1 MKRTLFYL
9 DRDSYVYYLLEKIK
23 EIDEKRS
30 IEHHLLVEGA
40 NRKSIETVSQIKK
53 VDFLP
58 IVKNKTQQEI
68 VNEATQYCQSLLNV
82 FNSAIGKKAIT
93 NYLVLHDLS
102 PELIKEIVEG
112 LVFKGTVNKHGFFK
126 KIEKKKQLHKKFNKT
141 LVKYGTNEGI
151 KAIENQL
158 ILNELPRSEYNKISA
173 TIGEFLFPTWK
184 NSGYSKQITLT
195 AKRCNAFLE
204 DFGETEGLLAVQN
217 YLLLQNTSADRAKD
231 ILNEVQLPKTINQK
245 EYKDL
250 LVETLYYNNM
260 GATEVENRLVLQ
272 GVDRKFF
279 NRIGEI
285 LNINLLPSLKDEP
298 LSNEEKITKAVK
310 YCQSFL
316 NYWYPN
322 KVNGVKSVNNY
333 LMLEDFPPAINIEVI
348 ERIKDS
354 MNDEDRKNFHF
365 CLTRYIKYSQF
376 VRELGSEMGRKKFE
390 NYFILTYP
398 SLQQL
403 HQMNEYIDQSIF
415 PMIDMTKRGAI
426 STLVDRCNSF
436 LEDLGPK
443 RGFVAIQKYLLLQ
456 NTAPKYVDKIFRDL
470 RFPKTINKFY
480 LQKQFEEVYKCQS
493 MLIGSEGTVGKKKCE
508 EYLVLRGMNRTQIDQ
523 LSKIL
528 NVTLLPSLKMKSSQK
543 LIDEVVQRCEHFEPL
558 ATRNYLVLQE
568 LPPDVLEE
576 IFTKIPSKVN
586 VVLDN
591 SYLTIKEEVRL
602 VKECQASFNK
612 LGLIEWKKS
621 SENALA
627 LRGAN
632 QELVTLINNHV
643 NEELF
648 PKAGRLSGQL
658 NRCQSFLKDL
668 GNGKG
673 MKAIVHFLLFT
684 ERPLKETL
692 HVIDAFDFSL
702 PVSSDA
708 LKVSIIEKY
717 CDHIVQKKDD
727 WLWQRKEIENTLIS
741 IGASRRISNR
751 LSDRYEI
758 PLFPPIFDGKLSAD
772 EINKGKRDIRK
783 RCDELIKENRSKGGH
798 IHALVN
804 YFFLQ
809 KMPVKIAKET
819 IKKLKL
825 ETNTKDEVKR
835 VVLANYYT
843 YLGEKK
849 PLAEHLKSAK
859 RYLRTLNCFREQESQ
874 IKYDRQFR

>member
-40 NRKSIETVSQIKK
+40 NRKSIDTVSQIKK
-53 VDFLP
+53 MDFLP
-58 IVKNKTQQEI
+58 IFKDKTQQEI

-102 PELIKEIVEG
+102 PELTKEIVEG

-126 KIEKKKQLHKKFNKT
+126 KIEKKKQLHKKFNET
-141 LVKYGTNEGI
+141 LAKYGTNEGI

-158 ILNELPRSEYNKISA
+158 ILNEFPRSEYNKISA
-173 TIGEFLFPTWK
+173 TIGEFLFPTWE
-184 NSGYSKQITLT
+184 NSRYSKQITLT
-195 AKRCNAFLE
+195 AKRCNVFLE
-204 DFGETEGLLAVQN
+204 DFGETEGLLAVQY
-217 YLLLQNTSADRAKD
+217 YLLLQNTTADRAKD

-250 LVETLYYNNM
+250 LVTTLYYNNM

-298 LSNEEKITKAVK
+298 LSKEEKITKAVK

-493 MLIGSEGTVGKKKCE
+493 MLIGSEGTIGKKKCE

-523 LSKIL
+523 LSKI
-528 NVTLLPSLKMKSSQK
+528 
-543 LIDEVVQRCEHFEPL
+543 
-558 ATRNYLVLQE
+558 
-568 LPPDVLEE
+568 
-576 IFTKIPSKVN
+576 VN

-658 NRCQSFLKDL
+658 NRCHSFLKDL

-772 EINKGKRDIRK
+772 E
-783 RCDELIKENRSKGGH
+783 
-798 IHALVN
+798 
-804 YFFLQ
+804 
-809 KMPVKIAKET
+809 
-819 IKKLKL
+819 
-825 ETNTKDEVKR
+825 TNTKDEVKR

-843 YLGEKK
+843 YLGEKN
-849 PLAEHLKSAK
+849 H
-859 RYLRTLNCFREQESQ
+859 
-874 IKYDRQFR
+874 

>member
-9 DRDSYVYYLLEKIK
+9 DRDSYVCYLLEKIK

-40 NRKSIETVSQIKK
+40 NRKSIDTVSQIKK
-53 VDFLP
+53 MDFLP
-58 IVKNKTQQEI
+58 IFKDKTQQEI

-102 PELIKEIVEG
+102 PKLTKEIVEG

-126 KIEKKKQLHKKFNKT
+126 KIEKKKQLHKKFNET

-173 TIGEFLFPTWK
+173 TIGEFLFPTWE
-184 NSGYSKQITLT
+184 NSRSSKQITLT
-195 AKRCNAFLE
+195 AKRCNVFLE
-204 DFGETEGLLAVQN
+204 DFGETEGLLAVQY
-217 YLLLQNTSADRAKD
+217 YLLLQNTTADRAKD

-250 LVETLYYNNM
+250 LVTTLYCNNM

-298 LSNEEKITKAVK
+298 LSKEEKITKAVK

-365 CLTRYIKYSQF
+365 CLTRYRKYSQF

-443 RGFVAIQKYLLLQ
+443 K
-456 NTAPKYVDKIFRDL
+456 
-470 RFPKTINKFY
+470 
-480 LQKQFEEVYKCQS
+480 
-493 MLIGSEGTVGKKKCE
+493 
-508 EYLVLRGMNRTQIDQ
+508 
-523 LSKIL
+523 
-528 NVTLLPSLKMKSSQK
+528 
-543 LIDEVVQRCEHFEPL
+543 
-558 ATRNYLVLQE
+558 
-568 LPPDVLEE
+568 
-576 IFTKIPSKVN
+576 
-586 VVLDN
+586 
-591 SYLTIKEEVRL
+591 
-602 VKECQASFNK
+602 
-612 LGLIEWKKS
+612 
-621 SENALA
+621 AL
-627 LRGAN
+627 
-632 QELVTLINNHV
+632 
-643 NEELF
+643 
-648 PKAGRLSGQL
+648 
-658 NRCQSFLKDL
+658 
-668 GNGKG
+668 
-673 MKAIVHFLLFT
+673 
-684 ERPLKETL
+684 
-692 HVIDAFDFSL
+692 
-702 PVSSDA
+702 
-708 LKVSIIEKY
+708 
-717 CDHIVQKKDD
+717 
-727 WLWQRKEIENTLIS
+727 
-741 IGASRRISNR
+741 
-751 LSDRYEI
+751 
-758 PLFPPIFDGKLSAD
+758 
-772 EINKGKRDIRK
+772 
-783 RCDELIKENRSKGGH
+783 
-798 IHALVN
+798 
-804 YFFLQ
+804 
-809 KMPVKIAKET
+809 
-819 IKKLKL
+819 
-825 ETNTKDEVKR
+825 
-835 VVLANYYT
+835 
-843 YLGEKK
+843 
-849 PLAEHLKSAK
+849 
-859 RYLRTLNCFREQESQ
+859 
-874 IKYDRQFR
+874 

>member
-1 MKRTLFYL
+1 
-9 DRDSYVYYLLEKIK
+9 
-23 EIDEKRS
+23 
-30 IEHHLLVEGA
+30 
-40 NRKSIETVSQIKK
+40 
-53 VDFLP
+53 
-58 IVKNKTQQEI
+58 
-68 VNEATQYCQSLLNV
+68 
-82 FNSAIGKKAIT
+82 
-93 NYLVLHDLS
+93 
-102 PELIKEIVEG
+102 
-112 LVFKGTVNKHGFFK
+112 
-126 KIEKKKQLHKKFNKT
+126 
-141 LVKYGTNEGI
+141 
-151 KAIENQL
+151 
-158 ILNELPRSEYNKISA
+158 
-173 TIGEFLFPTWK
+173 
-184 NSGYSKQITLT
+184 
-195 AKRCNAFLE
+195 
-204 DFGETEGLLAVQN
+204 
-217 YLLLQNTSADRAKD
+217 
-231 ILNEVQLPKTINQK
+231 
-245 EYKDL
+245 
-250 LVETLYYNNM
+250 
-260 GATEVENRLVLQ
+260 
-272 GVDRKFF
+272 
-279 NRIGEI
+279 
-285 LNINLLPSLKDEP
+285 
-298 LSNEEKITKAVK
+298 
-310 YCQSFL
+310 
-316 NYWYPN
+316 
-322 KVNGVKSVNNY
+322 
-333 LMLEDFPPAINIEVI
+333 
-348 ERIKDS
+348 
-354 MNDEDRKNFHF
+354 
-365 CLTRYIKYSQF
+365 
-376 VRELGSEMGRKKFE
+376 
-390 NYFILTYP
+390 
-398 SLQQL
+398 
-403 HQMNEYIDQSIF
+403 
-415 PMIDMTKRGAI
+415 
-426 STLVDRCNSF
+426 
-436 LEDLGPK
+436 
-443 RGFVAIQKYLLLQ
+443 
-456 NTAPKYVDKIFRDL
+456 
-470 RFPKTINKFY
+470 
-480 LQKQFEEVYKCQS
+480 

-523 LSKIL
+523 LSKVL

-543 LIDEVVQRCEHFEPL
+543 LIDEVVQRCERFEPL

-568 LPPDVLEE
+568 LPPDILEE

-602 VKECQASFNK
+602 IKECQASFNK

-658 NRCQSFLKDL
+658 NRCHSFLKDL
-668 GNGKG
+668 GNEKG

-692 HVIDAFDFSL
+692 HVIDGFDFPL

-708 LKVSIIEKY
+708 LKVSAIEKY

-758 PLFPPIFDGKLSAD
+758 PLFQPIFDGKLSAD

-825 ETNTKDEVKR
+825 ETITKDEVKR